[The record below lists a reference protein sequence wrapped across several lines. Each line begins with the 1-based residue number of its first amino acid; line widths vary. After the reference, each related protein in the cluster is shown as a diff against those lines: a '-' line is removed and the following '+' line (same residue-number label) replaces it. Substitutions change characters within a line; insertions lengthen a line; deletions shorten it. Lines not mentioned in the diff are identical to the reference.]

1 VPGETARFP
10 FSVHSPERAY
20 SIHEF
25 SVSSDNPNFN
35 PRWVH
40 IVKATDETRSS
51 RYILEI
57 HPANIVRSQYGTY
70 QIAIRLAA
78 LDADQPTIGR
88 CALII
93 KPCVRLTEKPTFKTW
108 PGGVLSLSLENCG
121 AVDIDVSVS
130 ITHHGSSWS
139 KGWEFE
145 LGTEDGPFEFKETF
159 EPPADGRG
167 AEFDLDVSAEG
178 ISVIH
183 VPIRPRNFLVARK
196 HIIAAAVVLIGV
208 VIGIIVTRML
218 LGPALISQSIS
229 FTSQSSSPAVGAT
242 YVVAAR
248 GGGSGNQVSF
258 TIDAQS
264 ATACSIA
271 GATVIF
277 SQPGICVIDAN
288 QAGNDRY
295 LPAPQAQQKITVTG
309 SGKTAQSISFISQSS
324 SPAVGVTYVVAA
336 RGGGSGNPVTFTIDS
351 PSASVCS
358 VSGATVT
365 FNQPGTCVIDAN
377 QAGNDQY
384 LLAAQAQQKITVKLS
399 QTISFSSKPS
409 TQNIQGDTYD
419 VTATATSHLPVTLS
433 TDSSGVCS
441 IVGTT
446 VTFNQSGTCVIDANQ
461 AGNDQYLPAPQA
473 QQQATVVFQVP

>member
-1 VPGETARFP
+1 MPGETARFP

-51 RYILEI
+51 RCILEI
-57 HPANIVRSQYGTY
+57 RPANIVRSQYGTY

-88 CALII
+88 CTLII

-167 AEFDLDVSAEG
+167 AEFNLDVSAEG
-178 ISVIH
+178 ISLIH
-183 VPIRPRNFLVARK
+183 MPIRPRNFLVARK

-208 VIGIIVTRML
+208 VIGIIVTTVL
-218 LGPALISQSIS
+218 LSPALISQSIS

-248 GGGSGNQVSF
+248 GGGSG
-258 TIDAQS
+258 D
-264 ATACSIA
+264 
-271 GATVIF
+271 
-277 SQPGICVIDAN
+277 
-288 QAGNDRY
+288 
-295 LPAPQAQQKITVTG
+295 
-309 SGKTAQSISFISQSS
+309 
-324 SPAVGVTYVVAA
+324 
-336 RGGGSGNPVTFTIDS
+336 PVTFTIDS

-384 LLAAQAQQKITVKLS
+384 LPAPQAQQKITVKLS
-399 QTISFSSKPS
+399 QTISFSSTPPA
-409 TQNIQGDTYD
+409 QNIEGDKYD

-446 VTFNQSGTCVIDANQ
+446 VTFKQSGQCVIDANQ

>member
-1 VPGETARFP
+1 
-10 FSVHSPERAY
+10 
-20 SIHEF
+20 
-25 SVSSDNPNFN
+25 
-35 PRWVH
+35 
-40 IVKATDETRSS
+40 
-51 RYILEI
+51 
-57 HPANIVRSQYGTY
+57 
-70 QIAIRLAA
+70 
-78 LDADQPTIGR
+78 
-88 CALII
+88 
-93 KPCVRLTEKPTFKTW
+93 
-108 PGGVLSLSLENCG
+108 
-121 AVDIDVSVS
+121 
-130 ITHHGSSWS
+130 
-139 KGWEFE
+139 
-145 LGTEDGPFEFKETF
+145 
-159 EPPADGRG
+159 
-167 AEFDLDVSAEG
+167 
-178 ISVIH
+178 
-183 VPIRPRNFLVARK
+183 
-196 HIIAAAVVLIGV
+196 
-208 VIGIIVTRML
+208 
-218 LGPALISQSIS
+218 
-229 FTSQSSSPAVGAT
+229 
-242 YVVAAR
+242 VVAAR

-309 SGKTAQSISFISQSS
+309 NTKTTQSILFISKPSS
-324 SPAVGVTYVVAA
+324 IAVGTTYVVAA